1 MSQNAFS
8 HGKSK
13 VRCAR
18 EGGQLS
24 LVLSMASGD
33 LDSCAS
39 STDYPCLCQS
49 TVYSSS
55 VLVSRP
61 TKGWMIQLIRAIEL
75 LDGEL
80 YSN

>member
-1 MSQNAFS
+1 
-8 HGKSK
+8 
-13 VRCAR
+13 
-18 EGGQLS
+18 
-24 LVLSMASGD
+24 MASGD

-39 STDYPCLCQS
+39 PTDYTCLCQS

-55 VLVSRP
+55 VLVSCP
-61 TKGWMIQLIRAIEL
+61 TKCWMIQLIRALEL